1 MQNNVSILL
10 ISILLISGCSLT
22 PNLEMKSPELP
33 TELIKSETNSS
44 IDASWWNAYNDSLLN
59 ALIEEAIENNDD
71 YKIAVSKLSE
81 AEALLGLNE
90 SERYPSV
97 SGGTSINRQ
106 KTSQEANQIA
116 GQNIYDTY
124 QVSASV
130 KYEMDL
136 WGKLK
141 GLRDAAYSQYHATAA
156 DRDTVRLSLIANVA
170 ETYINLVAIN
180 QHLFLLEE
188 KIKLY
193 QDEFSY
199 RRQQYRFG
207 AIDFMTLE
215 QARVQVIE
223 TKLLLEQY
231 KESKELSENALALL
245 IGRTPKSMI
254 DKGFIVKKDFPK
266 PLNIP
271 TFLPSEILQQRPDI
285 RSAEEHLRAINFN
298 IGVARAAYFPS
309 ISLTGNIGVESSQLG
324 NLFQNS
330 ANFWGIGPSV
340 SVPIFDFGRIDKQI
354 KNVEAQK
361 ETSEIV
367 YAKTVK
373 NAFNEIYDSLK
384 KIEATQKK
392 FDFQEEVLIANRKV
406 AEFSNIRYSEG
417 YVDYLNVIDAKNK
430 LLSAEQNK
438 IDLQAKMI
446 INQITL
452 YKALGGGWK

>member
-141 GLRDAAYSQYHATAA
+141 GL
-156 DRDTVRLSLIANVA
+156 
-170 ETYINLVAIN
+170 
-180 QHLFLLEE
+180 
-188 KIKLY
+188 
-193 QDEFSY
+193 
-199 RRQQYRFG
+199 
-207 AIDFMTLE
+207 
-215 QARVQVIE
+215 
-223 TKLLLEQY
+223 
-231 KESKELSENALALL
+231 
-245 IGRTPKSMI
+245 
-254 DKGFIVKKDFPK
+254 
-266 PLNIP
+266 
-271 TFLPSEILQQRPDI
+271 
-285 RSAEEHLRAINFN
+285 
-298 IGVARAAYFPS
+298 
-309 ISLTGNIGVESSQLG
+309 
-324 NLFQNS
+324 
-330 ANFWGIGPSV
+330 
-340 SVPIFDFGRIDKQI
+340 
-354 KNVEAQK
+354 
-361 ETSEIV
+361 
-367 YAKTVK
+367 
-373 NAFNEIYDSLK
+373 
-384 KIEATQKK
+384 
-392 FDFQEEVLIANRKV
+392 
-406 AEFSNIRYSEG
+406 
-417 YVDYLNVIDAKNK
+417 
-430 LLSAEQNK
+430 
-438 IDLQAKMI
+438 
-446 INQITL
+446 
-452 YKALGGGWK
+452 